1 MTQAVQ
7 EAVGNRN
14 LAFFP
19 ILRNKSQLWLCLHP
33 NNVITEV
40 NVGPRYVHYLAFA
53 KTSHPEEFKEY
64 SLPRIALGKKRFDL
78 VTGIDLGFRF
88 RVSRPVALA
97 DQFSN
102 SVRLEHGDDNLHLS
116 PDRAAG
122 KASVGQKAHETHDVR
137 SFDTAKRFFTT
148 RLAEIFE
155 GRLVLAVRFRPVVL
169 AGFLEELAA
178 SFSQGRSGLLVF
190 ADDFDSERLVLEN
203 LRFALCNGKRLAW
216 ILAH

>member
-1 MTQAVQ
+1 MAQAVQ

-64 SLPRIALGKKRFDL
+64 SLPRVALGEKRFDL
-78 VTGIDLGFRF
+78 LTGVDLRFRF
-88 RVSRPVALA
+88 RVSWPVALA
-97 DQFSN
+97 VNLVIPFALSIETTTCTLVQIVRRARPLSDKKPMKLVTSDRSTLQSGFSRHDWRKSSRAVLYWLYVFGLWCWRVSSRN
-102 SVRLEHGDDNLHLS
+102 SRQAQPGSL
-116 PDRAAG
+116 
-122 KASVGQKAHETHDVR
+122 R
-137 SFDTAKRFFTT
+137 SACLR
-148 RLAEIFE
+148 R
-155 GRLVLAVRFRPVVL
+155 RFRFRAP
-169 AGFLEELAA
+169 G
-178 SFSQGRSGLLVF
+178 S
-190 ADDFDSERLVLEN
+190 EN